1 MLIHRYMTQY
11 ECMFIINPSIGEKEI
26 AATLSVLKENIE
38 KAGKII
44 KEDLWGE
51 KKMAY
56 KINGS
61 SKGYYGLLDIEIDGK
76 EIKTMNTTLNL
87 TPNLWRYMFVKKE
100 D

>member
-1 MLIHRYMTQY
+1 MTQY

-26 AATLSVLKENIE
+26 QAAITLIKENIE
-38 KAGKII
+38 KAGKIV

-56 KINGS
+56 KIKGS
-61 SKGYYGLLDIEIDGK
+61 SKGYYGLLDVEIDGK
-76 EIKTMNTTLNL
+76 EIKTMNNIFNLNG
-87 TPNLWRYMFVKKE
+87 NIWRYMFVKKE